1 MKKQRGILKRGRSGA
16 SGEIQK
22 KTREPVPRNGADIT
36 VSVVF
41 KETAG
46 DMAGKSAKRNIRL
59 KGNFFRLH
67 GTLR

>member
-36 VSVVF
+36 ASVVF

-46 DMAGKSAKRNIRL
+46 DKFA
-59 KGNFFRLH
+59 
-67 GTLR
+67 